1 MKPFLYALVAC
12 ALSGGAALA
21 CSPVELVQKQKA
33 YGDAVKAAFAR
44 DPAGDAGRQAQMRA
58 ITARYG
64 ELAKSSTN
72 GPYLVDLLCR
82 ENDELLA
89 IYK

>member
-1 MKPFLYALVAC
+1 MKSFLYALAAC
-12 ALSGGAALA
+12 AISAGAALA
-21 CSPVELVQKQKA
+21 CSPAELVQKQKA
-33 YGDAVKAAFAR
+33 SADAVKAAFAR
-44 DPAGDAGRQAQMRA
+44 DPAGAAARQAQMLA

-72 GPYLVDLLCR
+72 GPYLIDLLCR